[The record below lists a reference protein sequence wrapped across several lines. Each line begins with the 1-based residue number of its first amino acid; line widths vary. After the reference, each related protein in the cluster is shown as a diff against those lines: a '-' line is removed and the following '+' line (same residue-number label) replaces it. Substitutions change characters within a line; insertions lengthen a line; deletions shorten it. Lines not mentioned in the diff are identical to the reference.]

1 MGSKESLQY
10 NRFEIYPNEGNN
22 SVDIRAG
29 TPRIEY
35 RESVFTPFVQI
46 SVFVIETGSAV
57 GEVTA
62 LEGLTLQGTEKVLF
76 EIEDANGNKITLD
89 DPNDLRVGSVA
100 NVSQSFKNIS
110 YSLNVISKE
119 MYDNTLL
126 DTRVRRRLEGKIS
139 DIVSSIVKDDL
150 GSDKAV
156 YVDKTHNSYF
166 GDGGD
171 QAPFNRILELQSL
184 SIPDGR
190 ASKSAGYL
198 FWETSDGY
206 HFRSL
211 DEMFKYSGSRLNYVD
226 SRGEKIKNYI
236 ENKLAE
242 IKIPDGYND
251 KILYSRIDR
260 TIDALSQFESGA
272 FGTVLELFDDVT
284 KEYTKSGV
292 KSPPPEGTAEIAGEK
307 LPQFSEE
314 YANKATD
321 RIVAK
326 RNTGGSFGS
335 NDSLERQV
343 EKITEEDIVA
353 EEILWQAKQNFRQK
367 FNMSAEIII
376 PADFSLH
383 AGDLVHCDFPEISTK
398 KTLQESQKDSGI
410 YMIADLCHY
419 GDKSQSYTGL
429 HLVRDSFGIK

>member
-10 NRFEIYPNEGNN
+10 NKFEIYPNEGSK

-57 GEVTA
+57 DEVTT

-76 EIEDANGNKITLD
+76 EIEDANGIKITLD
-89 DPNDLRVGSVA
+89 EPNDLRIGSVA
-100 NVSQSFKNIS
+100 NVSQSFKTVS

-119 MYDNTLL
+119 MFDNTLL

-166 GDGGD
+166 GDGD
-171 QAPFNRILELQSL
+171 DKAPFSRILELQPL
-184 SIPDGR
+184 SIPDGM
-190 ASKSAGYL
+190 SGKSAGYL

-211 DEMFKYSGSRLNYVD
+211 DKLFDKKGKTIKKYV
-226 SRGEKIKNYI
+226 
-236 ENKLAE
+236 ENKQGISAV
-242 IKIPDGYND
+242 PQGYDD

-272 FGTVLELFDDVT
+272 FGTVLELFDEVT

-367 FNMSAEIII
+367 FNMSAEIVI